1 MGLDDA
7 EWVSRPNHDRSQ
19 ACTKVSARRT
29 AAHAIVDAASMG
41 YDVPLPV
48 ATAKACTIVTS
59 HWKKLRKMFDSQSS
73 MTIWRL
79 SRLMGAP
86 PVVISNVIQV
96 IDMQV
101 CCLFPYC
108 SVDIVYDS

>member
-1 MGLDDA
+1 MLYNA
-7 EWVSRPNHDRSQ
+7 
-19 ACTKVSARRT
+19 AARRT
-29 AAHAIVDAASMG
+29 AAHVAVDAASMG
-41 YDVPLPV
+41 YDVPLLV

-59 HWKKLRKMFDSQSS
+59 HWKNLRNMFDSQTS

-101 CCLFPYC
+101 CCLFLFF
-108 SVDIVYDS
+108 S